1 MSEALTIVVAV
12 CLGYLLLLN
21 GIYLVLAVVSA
32 FESAIRKRE
41 SGAEDY
47 GTLASSRFTIPVSV
61 IVPAYDEETGIVAAI
76 ESLLRLDYP
85 EFEVIVVNDGSTDAT
100 LERLVEAYELEPFE
114 TFLRTAFPSAEVRAI
129 LRSGTHP
136 NLIVVDKENG
146 GKADAMNA
154 GFNTAR
160 YRFVCGIDADMVIER
175 DALLK
180 GMRLVVKDPGRV
192 VGVASQL
199 GLAIDPERVMAA
211 PRGRRPVERRP
222 FFAYQHLDFLRAF
235 LTNRLAWS
243 RLNFMLCASGG
254 FHIWRRDLLEEI
266 GGYSRGFTCED
277 IELTFRAHEHLL
289 REGRD
294 YAVLSLPDN
303 IGTTEAP
310 DTVPKL
316 VSQRERWQR
325 VIDETVWHY
334 RRTWFNPRYR
344 SVGLAGVPFYL
355 VTEVLAPAFE
365 VLALV
370 SLPVAFALGVFD
382 LAGFLLVVGA
392 VAFLT
397 AALTAWA
404 ILLDDVHSRLYRI
417 RDLAWLLVLAPFDLV
432 LYRPIIF
439 WARFKGSWR
448 FLRGDRSWER
458 FERNPRSQVA

>member
-1 MSEALTIVVAV
+1 VKETLSVIVAV

-21 GIYLVLAVVSA
+21 VLYVVLAVVSA
-32 FESAIRKRE
+32 FENAVRRRE
-41 SGAEDY
+41 SRAQDY
-47 GTLASSRFTIPVSV
+47 ETLASSRFTIPVSV
-61 IVPAYDEETGIVAAI
+61 IVPAYNEETGIVDAI
-76 ESLLRLDYP
+76 RSLLALDYP

-100 LERLVEAYELEPFE
+100 LTTLRDAFELEPFE
-114 TFLRTAFPSAEVRAI
+114 TFVRAVFPSAPVRTI
-129 LRSGTHP
+129 YRSLAHA
-136 NLIVVDKENG
+136 NVVVVDKENG

-154 GFNTAR
+154 GFNVAR
-160 YRFVCGIDADMVIER
+160 YRYVCGIDADMVIER

-180 GMRLVVKDPGRV
+180 GMRLVVQDPARV

-199 GLAIDPERVMAA
+199 GLAVDPARAMAA
-211 PRGRRPVERRP
+211 RRGARPVERRP

-243 RLNFMLCASGG
+243 RLGFMLCASGG

-294 YAVLSLPDN
+294 YAVLSLPDL

-334 RRTWFNPRYR
+334 RRMWFNPRYR
-344 SVGLAGVPFYL
+344 SVGLVGLPFYL
-355 VTEVLAPAFE
+355 VTEVFAPVVE

-370 SLPVAFALGVFD
+370 SLPLALVLGVFD
-382 LAGFLLVVGA
+382 VASFLLVVGS

-397 AALTAWA
+397 AALTACA
-404 ILLDDVHSRLYRI
+404 ILLDDIQSRMYRP
-417 RDLAWLLVLAPFDLV
+417 RDLAWLLLLAPFDLV

-439 WARFKGSWR
+439 WARFKGTWGY
-448 FLRGDRSWER
+448 LRGDKSWQR
-458 FERNPRSQVA
+458 FERNVRSQTT